1 MELYF
6 PCHGVVNLF
15 LSFDAELVYHWW
27 LLAPL
32 QFLSSGSYLHQI
44 SLLLRQITQLEL
56 LEAAGCLSSHSGWL
70 SGLTLLAEWKGHG
83 NLVKRFLLHLG
94 CLTCGWLL
102 EFLALIG
109 GQFLGTDL
117 FNFKYF
123 KYLFI
128 NWLFSSHVRLPLLYG
143 FLLASVEVWVKW
155 IWWKWWSGPKLWVL
169 NLGWPKIIVS
179 RVRSKRIWNSYTYWI
194 DTLQIGLL

>member
-6 PCHGVVNLF
+6 PYHGVDILF

-32 QFLSSGSYLHQI
+32 QFLSSGSHLHQI

-56 LEAAGCLSSHSGWL
+56 LLEAAVCLIHSDW
-70 SGLTLLAEWKGHG
+70 SGGLAILVKWKGLG

-94 CLTCGWLL
+94 CLACGWLL
-102 EFLALIG
+102 EFIG
-109 GQFLGTDL
+109 GQSLGTDL
-117 FNFKYF
+117 FNFKY
-123 KYLFI
+123 LFN
-128 NWLFSSHVRLPLLYG
+128 NWLCSASVRLPLLFD

-194 DTLQIGLL
+194 DTLQIWLL

>member
-6 PCHGVVNLF
+6 PYHGVDILF

-32 QFLSSGSYLHQI
+32 QFLSSGFHFHQI
-44 SLLLRQITQLEL
+44 SLLLRQITHLELL
-56 LEAAGCLSSHSGWL
+56 LEAAGCLSSHSDW
-70 SGLTLLAEWKGHG
+70 SGGLALLVGCKGLG
-83 NLVKRFLLHLG
+83 NLVKEFLLHLS
-94 CLTCGWLL
+94 CLTCCWLL

-109 GQFLGTDL
+109 GQSLGTDL
-117 FNFKYF
+117 SNF
-123 KYLFI
+123 KYLFN
-128 NWLFSSHVRLPLLYG
+128 NWLFSAPVRLPLLYD
-143 FLLASVEVWVKW
+143 FLLASVEVWVRW

-179 RVRSKRIWNSYTYWI
+179 RVRSKR
-194 DTLQIGLL
+194 L